1 MNDTTN
7 ERIILDNRSN
17 KPKKESLI
25 SLESSDLLNINV
37 KKNRAIYVI
46 VISISIIV
54 VLSIIFAFIYSFF
67 SKKTGDFINDKFNDK
82 KIKFEV
88 NSNILYTFFV
98 FFISAKVILIQSL
111 ILKNDFYL
119 KETYHG
125 IVKYTSIFS
134 DCFFVV
140 NLIIGGVSSK
150 FEVSSII
157 IIIFTFAQIVSNI
170 DFRLVYCIVIQYIKI
185 LEINLGKCKYVF
197 SFMLMYALYSAH
209 FRLFIY

>member
-1 MNDTTN
+1 MNDTEN

-17 KPKKESLI
+17 KPKKESLV

-54 VLSIIFAFIYSFF
+54 VLSILFAFIYSFF
-67 SKKTGDFINDKFNDK
+67 SKKTGDFIHAKLDDKNDKA
-82 KIKFEV
+82 IKFEV

-98 FFISAKVILIQSL
+98 FFISTKIILIHSL

-125 IVKYTSIFS
+125 IVKYTTIFS

-170 DFRLVYCIVIQYIKI
+170 DFRHVYCIVIQFIKI
-185 LEINLGKCKYVF
+185 LEISLGKCKFVF
-197 SFMLMYALYSAH
+197 SFM
-209 FRLFIY
+209 

>member
-1 MNDTTN
+1 MNDTEN

-54 VLSIIFAFIYSFF
+54 VLSILFAFIYSFF
-67 SKKTGDFINDKFNDK
+67 SKKTGDFIHTSFDDKK

-88 NSNILYTFFV
+88 NSNILYFFFV
-98 FFISAKVILIQSL
+98 FFISTKIILIHSL

-125 IVKYTSIFS
+125 IVKYTTIFS

-170 DFRLVYCIVIQYIKI
+170 NFRLVYCIVIQYIKI
-185 LEINLGKCKYVF
+185 LEISLGKCKFVF
-197 SFMLMYALYSAH
+197 SFM
-209 FRLFIY
+209 